1 MPSYSTP
8 KTNLPFI
15 CKVWTLFTEFVEQT
29 WSIDH
34 FLFWAWSLQ
43 NHAFSTHFCLIRWEK
58 EVKKKQ
64 LLHLQLQ
71 RKKPHIIQ
79 IQKEGMHVMK
89 SCHRKANKHF
99 KSTAWTNT
107 LFLSHHMSPENLLLT
122 YICLFLFFIQIEKP
136 LMTHSTRKANGAQLS
151 RWQEE
156 TSEFRWL
163 ETNSAKSY
171 LSVL

>member
-1 MPSYSTP
+1 MNTFHWICWADLEHWSFSFLSL
-8 KTNLPFI
+8 KFAKSCFQHSFLPD
-15 CKVWTLFTEFVEQT
+15 KMRKRSQ
-29 WSIDH
+29 
-34 FLFWAWSLQ
+34 
-43 NHAFSTHFCLIRWEK
+43 
-58 EVKKKQ
+58 KKQ

-163 ETNSAKSY
+163 ETNLAKSY